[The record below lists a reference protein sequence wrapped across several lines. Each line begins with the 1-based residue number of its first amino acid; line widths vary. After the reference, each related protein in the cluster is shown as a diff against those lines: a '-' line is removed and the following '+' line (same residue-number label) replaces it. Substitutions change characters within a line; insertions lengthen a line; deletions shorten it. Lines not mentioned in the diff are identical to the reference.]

1 MGGMTTTILDGP
13 AAVFCP
19 DPPWQAR
26 DQLPDERGAGHK
38 YETMSTA
45 DLCAL
50 ELPPLAERH
59 VVILWRLASML
70 PDALQVLDAW
80 GYIAAA
86 EIVWHKLRPCR
97 TCCATGR
104 VDGWRFGEELLLVPG
119 TDRPCPDCEGRGG
132 TPHLGLG
139 HYTRGAHEV
148 AIVARPKRGR
158 APERSDLS
166 IDSLFA
172 APMLLD
178 VHGLLSTACTCGHDL
193 DDHPRGVHTS
203 RRPCLGRDPSLPSAA
218 CGCKEFS
225 PRKGGVVHSAKPDAF
240 YERVARLYPGPYLE
254 GFSRRT
260 RPGWRAVW
268 SDQDGRLDEVA
279 RVMRDVWPAEEREQR
294 LAKARRRA
302 ARGRS

>member
-1 MGGMTTTILDGP
+1 MGGMTTTNTDGP

-19 DPPWQAR
+19 DPPWQLNDHAN
-26 DQLPDERGAGHK
+26 PTGGASRL
-38 YETMSTA
+38 YETMTTA

-70 PDALQVLDAW
+70 PDALAVLDAW
-80 GYIAAA
+80 GYVAAA
-86 EIVWHKLRPCR
+86 ELVWHKLRPCR

-119 TDRPCPDCEGRGG
+119 ADRPCPDCEGRGG

-148 AIVARPKRGR
+148 AIIARPKRGR
-158 APERSDLS
+158 APERTDLAV
-166 IDSLFA
+166 DSLFA

-178 VHGLLSTACTCGHDL
+178 VHGLVGE
-193 DDHPRGVHTS
+193 P
-203 RRPCLGRDPSLPSAA
+203 GR
-218 CGCKEFS
+218 
-225 PRKGGVVHSAKPDAF
+225 VVHSAKPDAF
-240 YERVARLYPGPYLE
+240 YERVMRLYPGPYLE

-268 SDQDGRLDEVA
+268 SDQDGQLDEVA

>member
-1 MGGMTTTILDGP
+1 MTTTTHGP

-26 DQLPDERGAGHK
+26 DQLPDGRGAAHK
-38 YETMSTA
+38 YETMTTQA
-45 DLCAL
+45 LCEL

-80 GYIAAA
+80 GYVAAA
-86 EIVWHKLRPCR
+86 ELVWVKLRPCS
-97 TCCATGR
+97 TCASTGR
-104 VDGWRFGEELLLVPG
+104 VDAWTFAGELVLVPG
-119 TDRPCPDCEGRGG
+119 ADRPCPDCGGRGG

-148 AIVARPKRGR
+148 AIIARPKRGR
-158 APERSDLS
+158 APERLDLS
-166 IDSLFA
+166 VSSIFE
-172 APMLLD
+172 APMLVD
-178 VHGLLSTACTCGHDL
+178 VHGLLATACTCGHGVDE
-193 DDHPRGVHTS
+193 HPRGVHTA

-218 CGCKEFS
+218 CGCEEFS
-225 PRKGGVVHSAKPDAF
+225 PRKGGVVHSAKPDTF
-240 YERVARLYPGPYLE
+240 FKIVEQLYPGPYLE

-260 RPGWRAVW
+260 RPGWRSVW

-279 RVMRDVWPAEEREQR
+279 RVMREVWPREVREER
-294 LAKARRRA
+294 LAKGRRKL

>member
-1 MGGMTTTILDGP
+1 M
-13 AAVFCP
+13 
-19 DPPWQAR
+19 
-26 DQLPDERGAGHK
+26 
-38 YETMSTA
+38 YETMTTA

-50 ELPPLAERH
+50 DLPPLADRH

-80 GYIAAA
+80 GYVAAA

-97 TCCATGR
+97 TCAATGKIDR
-104 VDGWRFGEELLLVPG
+104 YRFGERIVDVPG
-119 TDRPCPDCEGRGG
+119 TDVECPRCKGSGG
-132 TPHLGLG
+132 TPYLGLG
-139 HYTRGAHEV
+139 HYTRGSHEV
-148 AIVARPKRGR
+148 AVIARPRRGR
-158 APERSDLS
+158 APERLS
-166 IDSLFA
+166 KKVGSSFSA
-172 APMLLD
+172 VMLAD
-178 VHGLLSTACTCGHDL
+178 IHGILGMRSKKTGRLR
-193 DDHPRGVHTS
+193 RGAGA
-203 RRPCLGRDPSLPSAA
+203 L
-218 CGCKEFS
+218 
-225 PRKGGVVHSAKPDAF
+225 VHSAKPDAF
-240 YERVARLYPGPYLE
+240 YERVMRLYPGPYLE